1 MVVQYD
7 GQNFRTQVEYAP
19 AFYYNIGLLKMTTTG
34 SKKTTAKKVS
44 KKKVAKKQ
52 AVTKKVS
59 TQKVATKKVATKVTA
74 KKAAPKKAAPKKP
87 AVKAAAKKVSSAKK
101 KPSVISNEE
110 KRMMVAMQAYY
121 KWENAGFPG
130 GQDWQHWLEAE
141 KEVEEM
147 FK

>member
-1 MVVQYD
+1 VQYD
-7 GQNFRTQVEYAP
+7 GQIFLAQVEYAP

-52 AVTKKVS
+52 VAKKKAVTKKAAS
-59 TQKVATKKVATKVTA
+59 KKVATKKVVKKAAA
-74 KKAAPKKAAPKKP
+74 KKAAPKVSASKQKK
-87 AVKAAAKKVSSAKK
+87 
-101 KPSVISNEE
+101 SVISDEE

-121 KWENAGFPG
+121 KWEKAGFPG

>member
-1 MVVQYD
+1 
-7 GQNFRTQVEYAP
+7 
-19 AFYYNIGLLKMTTTG
+19 MTKTG
-34 SKKTTAKKVS
+34 SKKTTAQKVS

-52 AVTKKVS
+52 VAKKKAVTK
-59 TQKVATKKVATKVTA
+59 KVATKKVV
-74 KKAAPKKAAPKKP
+74 KKAAP
-87 AVKAAAKKVSSAKK
+87 KAAAKKVSSAKK
-101 KPSVISNEE
+101 KPSVISSEE

-121 KWENAGFPG
+121 KWEKAGFPG

>member
-1 MVVQYD
+1 VQYD
-7 GQNFRTQVEYAP
+7 GQIFLTQVEYAP

-52 AVTKKVS
+52 VAKKKAVTKKVAS
-59 TQKVATKKVATKVTA
+59 KKVATKKVVKKAAA
-74 KKAAPKKAAPKKP
+74 KKAAPKTVPKASASKQKK
-87 AVKAAAKKVSSAKK
+87 
-101 KPSVISNEE
+101 SVISDEE

>member
-1 MVVQYD
+1 
-7 GQNFRTQVEYAP
+7 
-19 AFYYNIGLLKMTTTG
+19 MTTSG
-34 SKKTTAKKVS
+34 IKKTTAKK
-44 KKKVAKKQ
+44 KIA
-52 AVTKKVS
+52 TK
-59 TQKVATKKVATKVTA
+59 KVATKKVTTQKVAAKNVTQKVTA

-87 AVKAAAKKVSSAKK
+87 AVKAAAKKVSSAKR

-121 KWENAGFPG
+121 KWEKAGFPG

-141 KEVEEM
+141 QEVAEM

>member
-1 MVVQYD
+1 
-7 GQNFRTQVEYAP
+7 
-19 AFYYNIGLLKMTTTG
+19 MTTTG
-34 SKKTTAKKVS
+34 SKKSTAKKVS

-59 TQKVATKKVATKVTA
+59 TQKVATKKVAKKVTA
-74 KKAAPKKAAPKKP
+74 KKAAPKKP
-87 AVKAAAKKVSSAKK
+87 AVKAAAKNVSSAKK

-121 KWENAGFPG
+121 KWEKAGFPG

>member
-1 MVVQYD
+1 
-7 GQNFRTQVEYAP
+7 
-19 AFYYNIGLLKMTTTG
+19 MTTTG

-59 TQKVATKKVATKVTA
+59 TQKVATKKVAKKVTA
-74 KKAAPKKAAPKKP
+74 KKAAPKKP
-87 AVKAAAKKVSSAKK
+87 AVKAAAKNVSATKR

-121 KWENAGFPG
+121 KWEKAGFPG